1 MKDLTVSPSPHIR
14 SNVTTSRIM
23 MHVMI
28 ALLPALVMSAIIFG
42 AEALILTG
50 VCMLSAFVWE
60 RLCNIVMKRPNTTGD
75 LSALVTGMI
84 LAFNLPSGLPYWMGI
99 IGTFTAIVVTKQI
112 FGGLGQNFANPAIV
126 GRIVLMLSFTGEMTS
141 WPKAL
146 VETDAVTSAT
156 PLVASSGQYSYL
168 DLFLGFHPGSLGE
181 VCGAALI
188 AGGLYLVVMRVIVP
202 HIPLAFVGTVFV
214 FSWIAG
220 RDPVYQIL
228 SGGLLLGAIFMATDY
243 VTSPVSNS
251 GKIIFGIGCGILTC
265 VIRFYANYPEG
276 VSFAILLMNIVT
288 PYIDLLTRRR
298 PFGSAPVK
306 KEEAEN
312 EK

>member
-1 MKDLTVSPSPHIR
+1 
-14 SNVTTSRIM
+14 
-23 MHVMI
+23 MI
-28 ALLPALVMSAIIFG
+28 ALLPALVMSAVIFG
-42 AEALILTG
+42 AESLILTG

-156 PLVASSGQYSYL
+156 PLVAGSGQYSYL

-243 VTSPVSNS
+243 VTSPITPT
-251 GKIIFGIGCGILTC
+251 GKILFGICLGVLTGIF
-265 VIRFYANYPEG
+265 RFFGPSAEG
-276 VSFAILLMNIVT
+276 VSYAIVFSNLLVPLIEKVT
-288 PYIDLLTRRR
+288 IPRA
-298 PFGSAPVK
+298 FGVK
-306 KEEAEN
+306 RERKGG